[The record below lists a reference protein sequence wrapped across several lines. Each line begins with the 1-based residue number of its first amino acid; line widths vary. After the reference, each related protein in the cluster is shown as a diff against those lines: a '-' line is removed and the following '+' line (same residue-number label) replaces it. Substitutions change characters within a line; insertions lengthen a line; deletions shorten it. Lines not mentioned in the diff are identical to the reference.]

1 MKTST
6 IPAIRVETALR
17 AELERLLNEGETLS
31 EFVEQSVRTAL
42 QRRFN
47 QGEFIARGMASLD
60 RAHEANEANEY
71 IDADTVIAGLQRKL
85 DKARTKQ
92 ARAEQGLAIYS
103 PAPAFTVIKRIV
115 LRPLGL
121 VLEFKRLHLF
131 GGYRA

>member
-6 IPAIRVETALR
+6 IPAIRVEPALR
-17 AELERLLNEGETLS
+17 AELERLLNEGE
-31 EFVEQSVRTAL
+31 
-42 QRRFN
+42 
-47 QGEFIARGMASLD
+47 FIARGMASLD
-60 RAHEANEANEY
+60 RTHEANEY

-92 ARAEQGLAIYS
+92 ARAEQGLVIYS

>member
-6 IPAIRVETALR
+6 IPAIRVEPALR

-60 RAHEANEANEY
+60 RAHEANEY

-92 ARAEQGLAIYS
+92 ARAEQGLVIYS

>member
-6 IPAIRVETALR
+6 IPAIRVEPALR

-42 QRRFN
+42 QRRVD

-60 RAHEANEANEY
+60 RAREANEY
-71 IDADTVIAGLQRKL
+71 IDADTVIAGLQHKL

-92 ARAEQGLAIYS
+92 AKNR
-103 PAPAFTVIKRIV
+103 V
-115 LRPLGL
+115 
-121 VLEFKRLHLF
+121 
-131 GGYRA
+131 